1 MEIYEYKEEKYETL
15 NEMEQKKEEE
25 ERYVRRYE
33 EVGEVWRIKDKL
45 NKKHEGRRNC
55 LSTYLITQKKI
66 REF

>member
-15 NEMEQKKEEE
+15 NEMEQKKKEE
-25 ERYVRRYE
+25 VRRYE

>member
-25 ERYVRRYE
+25 VRRYE

-45 NKKHEGRRNC
+45 NKKHKGRRNC

>member
-25 ERYVRRYE
+25 VRRYE